1 MSDLAWVAMPTRV
14 RLVWAQGHDGAIG
27 RDNTIPWHVPE
38 DMARF
43 KELTIGYPVIMGR
56 KTWDS
61 LPARFRPLPGRVN
74 IVVTRDDGWSADG
87 AVRARSVDDA
97 LVLADGEPVSV
108 IGGAEIYRAMM
119 PRATE
124 LTITEIDVDVD
135 GADAFAPPIGPEWE
149 AVATGSTTRHAPGSA
164 TGSSTT
170 AATPRLTH

>member
-61 LPARFRPLPGRVN
+61 LPPRFRPLPGRLN
-74 IVVTRDDGWSADG
+74 VVITRQPHWLAEGAQVAHSLQEALALCPSASQ
-87 AVRARSVDDA
+87 A
-97 LVLADGEPVSV
+97 
-108 IGGAEIYRAMM
+108 
-119 PRATE
+119 
-124 LTITEIDVDVD
+124 
-135 GADAFAPPIGPEWE
+135 
-149 AVATGSTTRHAPGSA
+149 
-164 TGSSTT
+164 
-170 AATPRLTH
+170 

>member
-1 MSDLAWVAMPTRV
+1 MGRDADPGQARMGPGPRRT
-14 RLVWAQGHDGAIG
+14 AIG

-97 LVLADGEPVSV
+97 LC
-108 IGGAEIYRAMM
+108 
-119 PRATE
+119 
-124 LTITEIDVDVD
+124 
-135 GADAFAPPIGPEWE
+135 
-149 AVATGSTTRHAPGSA
+149 TR
-164 TGSSTT
+164 
-170 AATPRLTH
+170 